1 MAQMMHLDYDK
12 EADVLYVTLG
22 NPRRAIS
29 RDVGDDVLL
38 RLDPETGEVVGMT
51 LLNLSSREVQDIMP
65 IVMRA
70 RTTAV

>member
-1 MAQMMHLDYDK
+1 MAQMMHLDYEK
-12 EADVLYVTLG
+12 EAVVLYVTLG
-22 NPRRAIS
+22 KPRKAIS

-38 RLDPETGEVVGMT
+38 RLDAESGEVVGMT

>member
-22 NPRRAIS
+22 KPRKAIS